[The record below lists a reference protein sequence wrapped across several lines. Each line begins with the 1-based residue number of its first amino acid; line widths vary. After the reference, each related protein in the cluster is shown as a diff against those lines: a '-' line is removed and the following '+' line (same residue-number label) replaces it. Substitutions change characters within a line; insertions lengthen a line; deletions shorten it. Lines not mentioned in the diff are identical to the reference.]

1 MHVCTAIF
9 LKWQINLALFVNKL
23 RLGVMGT
30 GKPFMYTKNSRG
42 PQTEHRGTSLQT
54 GIPGEMLLQFKLPFG
69 FSRNPLLIVELL
81 NESAS
86 NLKRSN
92 L

>member
-54 GIPGEMLLQFKLPFG
+54 GIPGEMLLQFKLTNAKF
-69 FSRNPLLIVELL
+69 NKIIVA
-81 NESAS
+81 N
-86 NLKRSN
+86 KPYKK
-92 L
+92 